1 MPSGRAVVLKPF
13 WPLVL
18 VMTGMWSGWWESDL
32 VAAPADAA
40 DLAFFESKIRPLL
53 IEHCYSCHSGDAK
66 MIEGGL
72 RVDGRERL
80 LRGGDSG
87 AAIVPGNAEESLLIK
102 AIRYQAVEMPPQGKL
117 ADASIESLV
126 RWIERGAVWPQESS
140 GSTTR
145 KSRAWQWDEL
155 QNGHWSWKPIHE
167 PPLPDVVD
175 VGWAQTPLDRFVLS
189 RRERA
194 GLAAAPAA
202 DRRVLSR
209 RLYLDL
215 VGLPPTPAE
224 IDEFIMAAQPDA
236 VARLVDRLLASSRY
250 GERWGRQWLDVARYS
265 DGFGGFLDN
274 QALPHAWRYRDWVV
288 QALNQDL
295 PYDQFVR
302 YQIAG
307 DLLGV
312 GDSPVAAGFF
322 AVGPT
327 YHSDGGDPDS
337 VAQAKS
343 ETLDDRI
350 DTFSRAF
357 LGLTVAC
364 ARCHDHKFDPI
375 PTQDYYSLAGIF
387 NNTRMAEFPLA
398 SDEVVQRYQQA
409 QNAIKVVAEGI
420 KKQEKAISQ
429 KGEKATDTEK
439 EKLNGLKAELAEL
452 QRAAPKKYPVAHS
465 LADSGNA
472 DMRVALRGNLRKPGE
487 IAPRRFLRIL
497 AGEDPIRFK
506 QGSGRVELADAVV
519 GEGRRLTARVW
530 VNRLWQGHFSKAL
543 VDSPSNFGR
552 LGSLPTHPGLLEW
565 LAARLVRGNWSTKA
579 MHRLIVSSSTY
590 QMGSQFVSASF
601 SVDGGNRL
609 YWRMSP
615 RRLDVESWRDA
626 LLHVTG
632 ELSGRIGGGP
642 DEQVRGSRRRTLYFS
657 VSRHGD
663 RFETDKFLRLFD
675 FPVPRATI
683 AKRAVSVV
691 PQQYLFLM
699 NSAFMIDRAKAF
711 AARIGVVSMENDE
724 RIRYAYR
731 LLYSRLP
738 TDDELQIGRTFLA
751 QAQVQKGLTPWEQY
765 AQTLLSANEFMY
777 LR

>member
-1 MPSGRAVVLKPF
+1 MAQTRAPGLRPF
-13 WPLVL
+13 WLCIL
-18 VMTGMWSGWWESDL
+18 ATGVVSGWYGTGAATDPVGAQDL
-32 VAAPADAA
+32 E
-40 DLAFFESKIRPLL
+40 FFEKKVRPLL
-53 IEHCYSCHSGDAK
+53 VEHCYSCHSGDAEV
-66 MIEGGL
+66 IEGGL
-72 RVDGRERL
+72 RVDGREQL

-87 AAIVPGNAEESLLIK
+87 AAIVPGNAEQSRLVK
-102 AIRYQAVEMPPQGKL
+102 AVRYQAVEMPPQGKL
-117 ADASIESLV
+117 HAAEIDALV
-126 RWIERGAVWPQESS
+126 AWIERGAPWPEEPVGASA
-140 GSTTR
+140 G
-145 KSRAWQWDEL
+145 KSPTWQWEEL
-155 QNGHWSWKPIHE
+155 QAGHWSWKPLRE
-167 PPLPDVVD
+167 PLLPDVEERR
-175 VGWAQTPLDRFVLS
+175 WPQTPLDRFVLA

-194 GLAAAPAA
+194 GLAAVPPA
-202 DRRVLSR
+202 DRRVLAR

-215 VGLPPTPAE
+215 TGLPPTPIEVADFVTATE
-224 IDEFIMAAQPDA
+224 PDMDT
-236 VARLVDRLLASSRY
+236 RLIDRLLASPRY

-265 DGFGGFLDN
+265 DGYGGFLDS
-274 QALPHAWRYRDWVV
+274 QALPEAWRYRDWVV

-307 DLLGV
+307 DLLRV
-312 GDSPVAAGFF
+312 NDSPVAAGFF

-343 ETLDDRI
+343 ETLDDRV
-350 DTFSRAF
+350 DTLSRAF

-375 PTQDYYSLAGIF
+375 PTMDYYSLAGIF
-387 NNTRMAEFPLA
+387 NNTRTAEFPLA
-398 SDEVVQRYQQA
+398 SDEVVLRYQKA
-409 QNAIKVVAEGI
+409 QNEIKLLTEQI
-420 KKQEKAISQ
+420 KKQEKTLSQ
-429 KGEKATDTEK
+429 KGQQAADTEK
-439 EKLNGLKAELAEL
+439 EKLNNAKAKLAEL
-452 QRAAPKKYPVAHS
+452 REAAPKKYPVAHS
-465 LADSGNA
+465 LTDTGNA

-497 AGEDPIRFK
+497 AGKDPRRFAR
-506 QGSGRVELADAVV
+506 GSGRVELADAVV

-530 VNRLWQGHFSKAL
+530 VNRLWQGHFSTAL
-543 VDSPSNFGR
+543 VDSASNFGR

-579 MHRLIVSSSTY
+579 IHRLIVSSSTY
-590 QMGSQFVSASF
+590 QMGSQFISSNF
-601 SVDGGNRL
+601 SVDGGNQL
-609 YWRMSP
+609 YWRKSP

-632 ELSGRIGGGP
+632 ELNCRIGGGP

-691 PQQYLFLM
+691 PQQFLFLM
-699 NSAFMIDRAKAF
+699 NSAFMLDRAKAF
-711 AARIGVVSMENDE
+711 AARIAAVSMLEDE
-724 RIRYAYR
+724 RIRSAYR
-731 LLYSRLP
+731 LLYCRLP
-738 TDDELQIGRTFLA
+738 TEDELRIGRTFLA

-765 AQTLLSANEFMY
+765 SQTLLSANEFMY

>member
-1 MPSGRAVVLKPF
+1 MAQRCAAVLPQFFPLALVSVVL
-13 WPLVL
+13 
-18 VMTGMWSGWWESDL
+18 SGWCGADL
-32 VAAPADAA
+32 VAATVEAE
-40 DLAFFESKIRPLL
+40 DLEFFEKKVRPLL
-53 IEHCYSCHSGDAK
+53 VEHCYACHSADAK

-72 RVDGRERL
+72 RVDGRARL

-87 AAIVPGNAEESLLIK
+87 AAIVPGNAEQSLLVK

-117 ADASIESLV
+117 AAAEIEFLV
-126 RWIERGAVWPQESS
+126 RWIDRGAPWPQESS
-140 GSTTR
+140 GGVAR

-155 QNGHWSWKPIHE
+155 QNGHWSWKPIQE
-167 PPLPDVVD
+167 PRLPDVD
-175 VGWAQTPLDRFVLS
+175 SAAWPQTPVDRFVLS

-194 GLAAAPAA
+194 ELTGAPPA
-202 DRRVLSR
+202 DRGVLSR
-209 RLYLDL
+209 RLYFDL
-215 VGLPPTPAE
+215 MGLPPTPAE
-224 IDEFIMAAQPDA
+224 IDEFVAADEPDA
-236 VARLVDRLLASSRY
+236 TSRLVDRLLASPRY
-250 GERWGRQWLDVARYS
+250 GERWGRRWLDVARYS
-265 DGFGGFLDN
+265 DGFGGFLDS
-274 QALPHAWRYRDWVV
+274 QALPDAWRYRDWVV

-375 PTQDYYSLAGIF
+375 PTMDYYSLAGIF
-387 NNTRMAEFPLA
+387 NNTRTSEFPLA
-398 SDEVVQRYQQA
+398 SDDVVQRYQQA
-409 QNAIKVVAEGI
+409 QNAIKVLTAEI
-420 KKQEKAISQ
+420 KKQEKSINQ
-429 KGEKATDTEK
+429 KGQQATDTEK
-439 EKLNGLKAELAEL
+439 EQLKAAKAKLTEL

-497 AGEDPIRFK
+497 AGEDPRKFK
-506 QGSGRVELADAVV
+506 QGSGRIELADAVV

-530 VNRLWQGHFSKAL
+530 VNRVWQGHFSTAL

-565 LAARLVRGNWSTKA
+565 LAARLVRSNWSTKA
-579 MHRLIVSSSTY
+579 LHRLIVSSSTY
-590 QMGSQFVSASF
+590 QMGSQFSKASF
-601 SVDGGNRL
+601 AVDGGNRL

-615 RRLDVESWRDA
+615 RRLAVESWRDA

-642 DEQVRGSRRRTLYFS
+642 DEQVRSSRRRTLYFS

-711 AARIGVVSMENDE
+711 AARVAAEAMLDDE

-731 LLYSRLP
+731 LLYARVP

-751 QAQVQKGLTPWEQY
+751 QAQTQKGLTAWEQY

-777 LR
+777 WR

>member
-1 MPSGRAVVLKPF
+1 MAQRCAAVLRQFCSLALVVAVLSGFCGAELLAATV
-13 WPLVL
+13 
-18 VMTGMWSGWWESDL
+18 EAEDL
-32 VAAPADAA
+32 E
-40 DLAFFESKIRPLL
+40 FFEKRVRPLL
-53 IEHCYSCHSGDAK
+53 IEHCYACHSGDAK

-72 RVDGRERL
+72 RVDGRARL

-87 AAIVPGNAEESLLIK
+87 AAIVPGKAEQSLLVK

-117 ADASIESLV
+117 AAAEIESLV
-126 RWIERGAVWPQESS
+126 RWIDRGAAWPQELS
-140 GSTTR
+140 GGVART
-145 KSRAWQWDEL
+145 SRAWQWDEL
-155 QNGHWSWKPIHE
+155 QNGHWSWKPIQE
-167 PPLPDVVD
+167 PRLPDVDSVA
-175 VGWAQTPLDRFVLS
+175 WPQTPVDRFVLS

-194 GLAAAPAA
+194 ELTTAPPA
-202 DRRVLSR
+202 DRWVLSR

-215 VGLPPTPAE
+215 IGLPPTPTE
-224 IDEFIMAAQPDA
+224 IDEFVTADEPDA
-236 VARLVDRLLASSRY
+236 AARLVDRLLASPRY
-250 GERWGRQWLDVARYS
+250 GERWGRRWLDVARYS

-274 QALPHAWRYRDWVV
+274 QALPDAWRYRDWVV

-375 PTQDYYSLAGIF
+375 PTMDYYSLAGIF
-387 NNTRMAEFPLA
+387 NNTRTSEFPLA
-398 SDEVVQRYQQA
+398 SDDVVQRYQQA
-409 QNAIKVVAEGI
+409 QKAIKVLTDEI

-429 KGEKATDTEK
+429 KGQQATDTEK
-439 EKLNGLKAELAEL
+439 EQLKAAKARLAEL

-497 AGEDPIRFK
+497 AGEDPRRFK

-519 GEGRRLTARVW
+519 EEGRRLTARVW
-530 VNRLWQGHFSKAL
+530 VNRVWQGHFSTAI

-565 LAARLVRGNWSTKA
+565 LAARLVRSNWSTKA
-579 MHRLIVSSSTY
+579 LHRLIVSSSTY
-590 QMGSQFVSASF
+590 QMGSQFSKAGF
-601 SVDGGNRL
+601 AVDGGNRL

-632 ELSGRIGGGP
+632 ELSGRIGGNP
-642 DEQVRGSRRRTLYFS
+642 DEQVRSSRRRTLYFS

-711 AARIGVVSMENDE
+711 AARVATEEILDDE

-731 LLYSRLP
+731 LLYARVP
-738 TDDELQIGRTFLA
+738 TDEELQIGRTFLA
-751 QAQVQKGLTPWEQY
+751 QAQTQKGLTAWEQY